1 MMNPVTEWIT
11 AVNEQVSRFVWGPAM
26 LFCFLAVGLWFTV
39 GTGFFQLT
47 QFRRWMRCTIL
58 ACFRDRSVTKT
69 SDSHSISQFQSLC
82 TVLAATTGTGNIA
95 GIAAAIT
102 VGGPGAVFWMWL
114 SSLLGMMTS
123 YAENVLGIR
132 YRYRNQNGEWE
143 GGAMVY
149 MERGLRCRWLALLFA
164 LFCMLASFGVGN
176 MAQANSIA
184 AALQASF
191 HIPPVL
197 TAVATALLLG
207 IVVMGGIQRIARVT
221 EKVVPFM
228 SLFYIAGTL
237 AVIISHIHALPAVLG
252 TIFKEAFR
260 LRAGLGGV
268 AGYGMMT
275 AMRTGI
281 SRGVFTNEAGLGS
294 SVIVHA
300 ASDVKE
306 PAVQGMWGIFEVFI
320 DTIVVCTLTALAILT
335 SGVYDQS
342 LYAGA
347 LGSAA
352 FDLLPNGAAL
362 TGEAFATV
370 FGSFGG
376 SFVSI
381 SVTLFAFSTLIGW
394 SYYGE
399 KAAVYLFGKKVSAPY
414 QVLFSVVSAL
424 GCLAG
429 LQLVWDLSDTFN
441 GLMAIPNL
449 AALCLLNRQVFSIT
463 EEYLKNNP

>member
-1 MMNPVTEWIT
+1 MNTVTEWIA
-11 AVNEQVSRFVWGPAM
+11 AVNEPVSRFVWGPVM
-26 LFCFLAVGLWFTV
+26 LVCFLATGLWFSA
-39 GTGFFQLT
+39 GTGFFQISRFGL
-47 QFRRWMRCTIL
+47 WMHRTIL
-58 ACFRDRSVTKT
+58 ACFRDRKVTEA

-114 SSLLGMMTS
+114 SSFLGMMTS
-123 YAENVLGIR
+123 YAENVLGIK
-132 YRYRNQNGEWE
+132 YRYRNERGEWE
-143 GGAMVY
+143 GSAMIY
-149 MERGLRCRWLALLFA
+149 MERGLHCRPLAMGYA
-164 LFCMLASFGVGN
+164 LFCVLASFGVGN

-184 AALQASF
+184 GALHTSF
-191 HIPPVL
+191 RIPPAV
-197 TAVATALLLG
+197 TAVATALLLA
-207 IVVMGGIQRIARVT
+207 VVIMGGIKRIGRVT

-228 SLFYIAGTL
+228 SLLYIAG
-237 AVIISHIHALPAVLG
+237 AMVVILSHLSALPGVLIS
-252 TIFKEAFR
+252 IFREAFR
-260 LRAGLGGV
+260 FRAGLGGI
-268 AGYGMMT
+268 AGYGIMT

-306 PAVQGMWGIFEVFI
+306 PAVQGMWGIFEVFV
-320 DTIVVCTLTALAILT
+320 DTIVVCTLTGLAILT
-335 SGVYDQS
+335 SGVYDQN

-347 LGSAA
+347 LGTAA

-362 TGEAFATV
+362 TGNAFATV

-376 SFVSI
+376 SFISI
-381 SVTLFAFSTLIGW
+381 SITLFAFSTLIGW

-399 KAAVYLFGKKVSAPY
+399 KAAVYLLGKTVSAPY
-414 QVLFSVVSAL
+414 QILFSVVAAL
-424 GCLAG
+424 GCVAG

-449 AALCLLNRQVFSIT
+449 AALALLNRQVFGIT
-463 EEYLKNNP
+463 RDYLKNNP

>member
-1 MMNPVTEWIT
+1 MNTVTEWIA
-11 AVNEQVSRFVWGPAM
+11 AVNELVSRFVWGPVM
-26 LFCFLAVGLWFTV
+26 LFFFLATGLWFTI
-39 GTGFFQLT
+39 GTGFFQFTRFGL
-47 QFRRWMRCTIL
+47 WMRHTIL
-58 ACFRDRSVTKT
+58 ACFRDRNVTKT

-132 YRYRNQNGEWE
+132 YRCRNQKGEWE

-149 MERGLRCRWLALLFA
+149 MERGLNCRWLALLFS

-184 AALQASF
+184 AALHNSF
-191 HIPPVL
+191 HIPPVF
-197 TAVATALLLG
+197 TAIVTALLLG
-207 IVVMGGIQRIARVT
+207 VVVMGGIRRIAWVT

-237 AVIISHIHALPAVLG
+237 AVIISHIHALPAVFC
-252 TIFKEAFR
+252 TIFKEAFQ
-260 LRAGLGGV
+260 LRAGIGGA
-268 AGYGMMT
+268 AGYGIMT

-294 SVIVHA
+294 SVIIHA

-342 LYAGA
+342 LYAGT
-347 LGSAA
+347 LGTAA

-362 TGEAFATV
+362 TAKAFATV

-376 SFVSI
+376 GFVSI

-399 KAAVYLFGKKVSAPY
+399 KAAVYLFGKKVAVPY
-414 QVLFSVVSAL
+414 QILFSVVAAL

-441 GLMAIPNL
+441 GLMAVPNL
-449 AALCLLNRQVFSIT
+449 TALCLLNREVFAIT
-463 EEYLKNNP
+463 KEYLKDHP